1 MDFRLGLFSL
11 LLLLGFGTELKA
23 DTHSSLQSDKKH
35 IALNRYVAFSNECIH
50 LMTDVRVRLERFN
63 AGAIEYLASDGAS
76 PLKFKIHDKVKHFEF
91 KGSLQAPCTW
101 MEGTSEPIVNL
112 QHLYESTKS
121 LSKYIP
127 ESQKVK
133 LNTTRNK
140 MLYLMIEFLGVCD
153 TLETYTTQARYRDE
167 HELKTAFWALK
178 NCERIYLEFRD
189 LTLALHDQ
197 VNAIADPPPV
207 ELLEMR
213 DIIAHSREILRGVRY
228 ENTPMIRWQVIQLQA
243 MINMIESQPSR
254 TKKKLQAIGLDSR
267 NSRSGYENMIIHARS
282 IIKMANSYLNS
293 ESFDKDYYAYG
304 KGYYYFN
311 NQLLDVYNHHK
322 YGMLAYYNRFLSFSD
337 IPMVKMVEEP
347 PFFRVIYKFQEEA
360 LPLADNEPEVEEP
373 QAVSIALYAY
383 RRTNN
388 TEKPAPQ
395 KSNPAPAA
403 APKPTTPKPTP
414 SIASKVEN
422 LDTQAPQA
430 EETII
435 ASLEGK
441 EIIAETSQMTAPS
454 PQVEEPSEPLET
466 TNIVKI
472 EDMNSP
478 PAIDKPEPMGFD
490 LPAAKYKISKSATNH
505 LVFLVDISS
514 SMNKPEKLPLLQ
526 ESLYDLVK
534 MMRPED
540 HITLIVYSGKASIIL
555 EATSSARADY
565 ILRNLSTLTTGG
577 KTNMGKGLK
586 LAYKLAQEHYV
597 PGGNNRVILASDGMV
612 KINRRTSRLVK
623 RMAWEDIALSTLHL
637 TKGSSPS
644 VKANLESLAK
654 LGSGNYHHVRPE
666 NAKKVML
673 IEATAVM
680 KN

>member
-1 MDFRLGLFSL
+1 
-11 LLLLGFGTELKA
+11 
-23 DTHSSLQSDKKH
+23 
-35 IALNRYVAFSNECIH
+35 
-50 LMTDVRVRLERFN
+50 
-63 AGAIEYLASDGAS
+63 
-76 PLKFKIHDKVKHFEF
+76 
-91 KGSLQAPCTW
+91 
-101 MEGTSEPIVNL
+101 
-112 QHLYESTKS
+112 
-121 LSKYIP
+121 
-127 ESQKVK
+127 
-133 LNTTRNK
+133 

-153 TLETYTTQARYRDE
+153 TLENYTTQGRYRSE
-167 HELKTAFWALK
+167 HELKTAFWGLK

-228 ENTPMIRWQVIQLQA
+228 ENNSMIRWQVIQLQA

-293 ESFDKDYYAYG
+293 ENFDKEYYAYG

-360 LPLADNEPEVEEP
+360 LPLASNEPEVEEP
-373 QAVSIALYAY
+373 KAVSIALYAY
-383 RRTNN
+383 RRTG
-388 TEKPAPQ
+388 KPE
-395 KSNPAPAA
+395 NPAPPKVKQAPA
-403 APKPTTPKPTP
+403 APEKTTPRP
-414 SIASKVEN
+414 SIASRTEN
-422 LDTQAPQA
+422 VKTNPPQV
-430 EETII
+430 EETIL
-435 ASLEGK
+435 ASVEGE
-441 EIIAETSQMTAPS
+441 EIIAEPSPLTAS
-454 PQVEEPSEPLET
+454 TPQVEKPKVET
-466 TNIVKI
+466 DLIKI
-472 EDMNSP
+472 EDMNSALESETVINQP
-478 PAIDKPEPMGFD
+478 KPLAFNVPE
-490 LPAAKYKISKSATNH
+490 AKYKISKAATNH
-505 LVFLVDISS
+505 LIFLVDISS

-540 HITLIVYSGKASIIL
+540 HVTLIVYSGKASIVL

-565 ILRNLSTLTTGG
+565 ILRNLSTLSTGG
-577 KTNMGKGLK
+577 KTNMSKGLK

-612 KINRRTSRLVK
+612 KINRRTSRMVK
-623 RMAWEDIALSTLHL
+623 RMAWEDIVLSTLHL

-644 VKANLESLAK
+644 VKANLEALAK
-654 LGSGNYHHVRPE
+654 LGTGNYHHVRPE